1 MGQEYDIC
9 RAREG
14 MKDLIDYVACIHL
27 PMDIALARRLLRN
40 LRHGFGH
47 WPFDEKVS
55 FLESSL
61 EEYLNGGRIAYQK
74 IFEFG
79 KICKVEAILQKRM
92 ALNLAVIDSTENR
105 LISKN
110 TDHDYSTSITFTVSP
125 SINTGW

>member
-1 MGQEYDIC
+1 
-9 RAREG
+9 
-14 MKDLIDYVACIHL
+14 MKDLIDYIACIHL

-40 LRHGFGH
+40 LRHDFGH

-79 KICKVEAILQKRM
+79 KICKV
-92 ALNLAVIDSTENR
+92 
-105 LISKN
+105 
-110 TDHDYSTSITFTVSP
+110 
-125 SINTGW
+125 